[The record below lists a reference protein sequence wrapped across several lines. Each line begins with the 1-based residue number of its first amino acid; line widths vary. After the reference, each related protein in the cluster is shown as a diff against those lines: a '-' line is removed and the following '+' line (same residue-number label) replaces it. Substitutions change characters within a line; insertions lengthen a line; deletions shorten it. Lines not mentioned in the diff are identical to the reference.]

1 HLLLPLPLNHQ
12 PRRGDMLVARGETV
26 RSTPRGMASARFFV
40 ARVPQNPVALAGNYW
55 LLHLQL
61 LSGAVQKVRFCSLVD
76 GVMKDDL
83 EKVSGLYWSF
93 SKTMPLPWLP
103 AFLGCG

>member
-1 HLLLPLPLNHQ
+1 VSV
-12 PRRGDMLVARGETV
+12 RVKMLD
-26 RSTPRGMASARFFV
+26 P
-40 ARVPQNPVALAGNYW
+40 P
-55 LLHLQL
+55 
-61 LSGAVQKVRFCSLVD
+61 GAVQKVRFCSLVD